1 MPMIGQMTEVHCQ
14 QGAQSQLTRYHVD
27 VNGQLTQIACGGQH
41 IDFRYDATGR
51 LIEEAH
57 GDKKIAYEY
66 DANGNRLKTR
76 LPSGD
81 SLGYF
86 YYGSGHLSGIKFNH
100 QLITDIH
107 RNALH
112 QEICRSQGGLT
123 THYQYNPLGQ
133 LTHQQTELAHLQ
145 NTPQIDRTYG
155 YDELGHLIQT
165 RTHCPQQPFEAPHQ
179 TQYQYDNLGRI
190 QQEKTGTQRHP
201 FYFDPASN
209 LINDPTEKVI
219 NNRLSHYQ
227 GVRYTYD
234 SLGNLT
240 ECQTANGD
248 YQRYTYDL
256 KNRLIRAD
264 IRDRYQ
270 AESWVYDYDPL
281 GRRIAKSKLNKQGE
295 QQLHTQFIW
304 DGSHL
309 VQEIR
314 TGNHQ
319 QNAEKTDRTF
329 TYIYTHPDSYEPLA
343 QCYKESENAQHT
355 VNYFHCDQIGVPR
368 EMTDSDGK
376 LIGKGRYDAW
386 GQLIHDSNRQAQG
399 TTHQPFRLQNQYFD
413 QETGLHYN
421 FLRYYEPTLGRFIT
435 QDPIGLMGGMNL
447 YRFEGAVQNQ
457 IDPLGLFAPALAA
470 PWLLE
475 GLAYVSTAMA
485 GILIGVGAMEATEEE
500 DKVEAQAEA
509 DGTSKCNKTKCPP
522 CKTISGKIVL
532 VGTIGYRLDMVP
544 PSKPHYPF
552 EGSHYHFYKAN
563 QNTDSCR
570 YFWSKTGMAD
580 ASNGLPS
587 SDYIMVEDFMQ

>member
-81 SLGYF
+81 SLDYF

-295 QQLHTQFIW
+295 KQCHTQFIW
-304 DGSHL
+304 AGSHL
-309 VQEIR
+309 VQEVR
-314 TGNHQ
+314 KGKNGT
-319 QNAEKTDRTF
+319 ETDRTF
-329 TYIYTHPDSYEPLA
+329 TYIYTHPGSYEPLA

-355 VNYFHCDQIGVPR
+355 VNYFHCDQIGAPR
-368 EMTDSDGK
+368 EMTDSQGK
-376 LIGKGRYDAW
+376 LLWKGRYDAW
-386 GQLIHDSNRQAQG
+386 GQLIHDSNRHAQRN
-399 TTHQPFRLQNQYFD
+399 THQPFRLQNQYFD

-421 FLRYYEPTLGRFIT
+421 FLRYYEPALGRFIT

-447 YRFEGAVQNQ
+447 YQFAANAQGH
-457 IDPLGLFAPALAA
+457 IDVLGLSATLSDFEDEVISPL
-470 PWLLE
+470 PSWDKESKGSLGSWGTVMVGGVVLGTVGIISSE
-475 GLAYVSTAMA
+475 QVDST
-485 GILIGVGAMEATEEE
+485 ES
-500 DKVEAQAEA
+500 Q
-509 DGTSKCNKTKCPP
+509 
-522 CKTISGKIVL
+522 
-532 VGTIGYRLDMVP
+532 
-544 PSKPHYPF
+544 
-552 EGSHYHFYKAN
+552 
-563 QNTDSCR
+563 
-570 YFWSKTGMAD
+570 SKTVNI
-580 ASNGLPS
+580 SSCSEKEKRKRCKNGVWEHLS
-587 SDYIMVEDFMQ
+587 KRN

>member
-1 MPMIGQMTEVHCQ
+1 MTEAHIRQGEQSSRTTFSFDLNGQMTQVSCGEQ
-14 QGAQSQLTRYHVD
+14 QL
-27 VNGQLTQIACGGQH
+27 
-41 IDFRYDATGR
+41 DFRYDATRR
-51 LIEEAH
+51 LIEECLNGQAV
-57 GDKKIAYEY
+57 AYEY

-86 YYGSGHLSGIKFNH
+86 YYGTGHLSGIKFNH

-107 RNALH
+107 HNALH

-133 LTHQQTELAHLQ
+133 LTHQQTELVHPQ

-155 YDELGHLIQT
+155 YDELGHLSQT

-190 QQEKTGTQRHP
+190 QQEKSGTQRHT

-264 IRDRYQ
+264 IHNRYTT
-270 AESWVYDYDPL
+270 ESWVYDYDPL

-295 QQLHTQFIW
+295 KQCHTQFIW
-304 DGSHL
+304 AGSHL

-314 TGNHQ
+314 KGKN
-319 QNAEKTDRTF
+319 NEETDRTF

-368 EMTDSDGK
+368 EMTDSQGK
-376 LIGKGRYDAW
+376 LIWKGRYDAW
-386 GQLIHDSNRQAQG
+386 GQLIHDSNRHAQRS
-399 TTHQPFRLQNQYFD
+399 THQPFRLQNQYFD
-413 QETGLHYN
+413 EETGLHYN
-421 FLRYYEPTLGRFIT
+421 FFRYYDPHIGRFT
-435 QDPIGLMGGMNL
+435 QQDPIGLMGGMNL
-447 YRFEGAVQNQ
+447 YRFEGTVQNQ
-457 IDPLGLFAPALAA
+457 VDPLGLFPLVLAA

-475 GLAYVSTAMA
+475 ALAHTAAAMT
-485 GILIGVGAMEATEEE
+485 GILIGVGIVEATEAMEATEATEE
-500 DKVEAQAEA
+500 SEETNDI
-509 DGTSKCNKTKCPP
+509 GKCPNKP
-522 CKTISGKIVL
+522 KCPDDVYNRLTENVNRAKAYSASLRKCLETMTNAELQLRIDAANAERSARIEREDTCWDGGNTGHQQQITDIGNRIS
-532 VGTIGYRLDMVP
+532 
-544 PSKPHYPF
+544 
-552 EGSHYHFYKAN
+552 N
-563 QNTDSCR
+563 CQR
-570 YFWSKTGMAD
+570 YMR
-580 ASNGLPS
+580 
-587 SDYIMVEDFMQ
+587 

>member
-1 MPMIGQMTEVHCQ
+1 MIEEC
-14 QGAQSQLTRYHVD
+14 L
-27 VNGQLTQIACGGQH
+27 NGQAV
-41 IDFRYDATGR
+41 
-51 LIEEAH
+51 
-57 GDKKIAYEY
+57 AYEY

-81 SLGYF
+81 RLGYF

-112 QEICRSQGGLT
+112 QEICRSQGELT

-133 LTHQQTELAHLQ
+133 LTHQQTVKQSELAHPQ

-165 RTHCPQQPFEAPHQ
+165 RTHCPQQPFEAPQQ
-179 TQYQYDNLGRI
+179 TQYQYDSLGRI
-190 QQEKTGTQRHP
+190 QQEKSGTQRHT

-256 KNRLIRAD
+256 KHQLIRAD
-264 IRDRYQ
+264 IHNRYTT
-270 AESWVYDYDPL
+270 ESWVYDYDPL

-295 QQLHTQFIW
+295 KQCHTQFIW
-304 DGSHL
+304 AGSHL

-314 TGNHQ
+314 KGKNG
-319 QNAEKTDRTF
+319 EETDRTF

-368 EMTDSDGK
+368 EMTDSQGK
-376 LIGKGRYDAW
+376 LIWKGRCDAW
-386 GQLIHDSNRQAQG
+386 GQLIHDSNRHAQRS
-399 TTHQPFRLQNQYFD
+399 THQPFRLQNQYFD

-421 FLRYYEPTLGRFIT
+421 FLRYYEPALGRFIT
-435 QDPIGLMGGMNL
+435 QDPIGLMGGMNV
-447 YRFEGAVQNQ
+447 YQFASNVQTW
-457 IDPLGLFAPALAA
+457 IDPLGLAVVCTRPLSMLTDLPKVGDFKFETLMGTDIDLALNHTHIFYGDGSN
-470 PWLLE
+470 LE
-475 GLAYVSTAMA
+475 NADNIGYGNHGIFKETDPKVIKKYKCDTSNIYDDSIMRRAVGNISLRKDGLFSKGLQYDKDNYGIFLNNCQDFKTESVKEYYRIINKKKSLRD
-485 GILIGVGAMEATEEE
+485 ILI
-500 DKVEAQAEA
+500 Q
-509 DGTSKCNKTKCPP
+509 
-522 CKTISGKIVL
+522 
-532 VGTIGYRLDMVP
+532 
-544 PSKPHYPF
+544 
-552 EGSHYHFYKAN
+552 
-563 QNTDSCR
+563 
-570 YFWSKTGMAD
+570 
-580 ASNGLPS
+580 
-587 SDYIMVEDFMQ
+587 